1 MDWLSEVVVSRGRMQ
16 GLVFKDKGEVEY
28 LEIGDFYQ
36 SGIPKEED
44 IVIRARLDSADF
56 SPVVSE
62 DVLSHF
68 GLVLPNGW
76 HNKHTL
82 WQVTAQNR
90 RLFVPALALMRA
102 MFVPTRFM
110 LEEFFKPQAV
120 DQVSWSNHETPP
132 SIHLEAPW
140 ARQAKGLRLR
150 DPSPLLAW
158 IHSRPTARVMADSVH
173 VSALSGKVHMELPL
187 CQMDLR
193 LHGITRST
201 DVLVTTIEV
210 MSIESEEAS
219 YSGVNAPK
227 MCIPGKSRK
236 SPTAYAPH
244 KELQE
249 YSVLENKDG
258 TVFISDEEW
267 PDILEIL
274 QQFRDVR
281 GGRLNKRQLL
291 DGILV
296 KLHTKKPWRKCTYRV
311 GSWNNAAQTFRDM
324 EAKGSLLPVL
334 KYLRES
340 RST

>member
-28 LEIGDFYQ
+28 LDVGDFYQ

-56 SPVVSE
+56 SPAESE
-62 DVLSHF
+62 DVLPHF
-68 GLVLPNGW
+68 GLVLPQGR

-82 WQVTAQNR
+82 WQVAVQNR

-110 LEEFFKPQAV
+110 LEEFFKPQAI
-120 DQVSWSNHETPP
+120 DQVSWSNQEAPP
-132 SIHLEAPW
+132 TIHLEASW

-150 DPSPLLAW
+150 DPTPLLAW
-158 IHSRPTARVMADSVH
+158 IHSCPTARVMADSVH

-193 LHGITRST
+193 LRGIAHST
-201 DVLVTTIEV
+201 GVLVTTVEV
-210 MSIESEEAS
+210 MSIESREAS
-219 YSGVNAPK
+219 FPGGDAPK
-227 MCIPGKSRK
+227 LCIPGKSRK
-236 SPTAYAPH
+236 RPTAYAPH

-249 YSVLENKDG
+249 YSVLENSQG

-267 PDILEIL
+267 PEILETL
-274 QQFRDVR
+274 QKFRDVR
-281 GGRLNKRQLL
+281 TGRLDKRQLL

-296 KLHTKKPWRKCTYRV
+296 KLHTKKPWRKCAYRV

-324 EAKGSLLPVL
+324 EEKGSLLPVL